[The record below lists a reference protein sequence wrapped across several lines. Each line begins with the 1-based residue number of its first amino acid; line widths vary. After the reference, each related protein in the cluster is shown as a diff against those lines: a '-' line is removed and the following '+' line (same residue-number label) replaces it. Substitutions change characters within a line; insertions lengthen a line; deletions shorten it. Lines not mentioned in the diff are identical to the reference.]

1 MRLISAQHFFS
12 STVRAKEEELDVV
25 CRVEEGLAGRRGA
38 AGTNR
43 SHDEVVLAEEVDQD
57 EEEMECPPLDAI
69 AKKRIACRS
78 APNRWERMKGWCF
91 SCWPA
96 SAGPSNGSDQHLR
109 WGFAPSPQLWA
120 GTP

>member
-57 EEEMECPPLDAI
+57 EEEMGCPPLVAI
-69 AKKRIACRS
+69 TQKAKCVAI
-78 APNRWERMKGWCF
+78 
-91 SCWPA
+91 
-96 SAGPSNGSDQHLR
+96 
-109 WGFAPSPQLWA
+109 
-120 GTP
+120 GTESMGKDEG

>member
-1 MRLISAQHFFS
+1 M
-12 STVRAKEEELDVV
+12 RAKEEELDVV
-25 CRVEEGLAGRRGA
+25 CRVEEGLGA

-57 EEEMECPPLDAI
+57 EEEMGCPPLDAS
-69 AKKRIACRS
+69 AKKRIAWRS
-78 APNRWERMKGWCF
+78 APNRWERIKGWCF

-109 WGFAPSPQLWA
+109 WGFAPSPQLWV

>member
-12 STVRAKEEELDVV
+12 STVQAKEEELDVV
-25 CRVEEGLAGRRGA
+25 CRVEEGLGA
-38 AGTNR
+38 TGTNR
-43 SHDEVVLAEEVDQD
+43 SHDEVVLAEE
-57 EEEMECPPLDAI
+57 EMECPPLDAI
-69 AKKRIACRS
+69 AAKKRIACRL
-78 APNRWERMKGWCF
+78 APNRCERMKGWCF

-109 WGFAPSPQLWA
+109 SGFAPSPQLWA